1 LSEHTDN
8 PEVEDDEMTR
18 VIEPDA
24 SEHDSEDEHWVESE
38 SEPAEEWDEP
48 EEEDELPPRPRNRF
62 LRPLPI
68 ALVAVLIAAAGFLGG
83 VLVQKGSEGSGS
95 AGGASG
101 LPSFLTEGAGEGSGS
116 EASSGL
122 PAGLGASGGGSAVSG
137 TVSSVDGETI
147 YVKDSEGNV
156 VAVKAEDGSTISRDS
171 NVGVKKIHPGDSV
184 VVQGSKHGSTVKAS
198 SISATGAGVETTGL
212 GAGSLPGAEGGE
224 AGGSESGEAGGSES
238 GGSVESLF
246 GE

>member
-1 LSEHTDN
+1 MSEHTDN

-18 VIEPDA
+18 VIEPDV

-95 AGGASG
+95 AAGLPGGASG
-101 LPSFLTEGAGEGSGS
+101 LPSFLTEKSGEGSGS

-122 PAGLGASGGGSAVSG
+122 PAGLGTAGGGSAVSG
-137 TVSSVDGETI
+137 TVSSVDGDTI

-171 NVGVKKIHPGDSV
+171 NVGLKKIHPGDSV

-198 SISATGAGVETTGL
+198 SISATEAGVETTGF
-212 GAGSLPGAEGGE
+212 GAGALSGAE
-224 AGGSESGEAGGSES
+224 GEAGGSES

>member
-1 LSEHTDN
+1 
-8 PEVEDDEMTR
+8 MTR

-24 SEHDSEDEHWVESE
+24 PEHDSEDEHWVEAE
-38 SEPAEEWDEP
+38 SVPAEEWEEP

-95 AGGASG
+95 AGGLPGGASG

-122 PAGLGASGGGSAVSG
+122 PASLGGGSAVSG
-137 TVSSVDGETI
+137 TVSSVDGDTI

-198 SISATGAGVETTGL
+198 SISATEAGVETTGF
-212 GAGSLPGAEGGE
+212 GAGALPGAEG
-224 AGGSESGEAGGSES
+224 GEAGGSES

>member
-1 LSEHTDN
+1 MSEHTDN
-8 PEVEDDEMTR
+8 PEVEDE
-18 VIEPDA
+18 
-24 SEHDSEDEHWVESE
+24 
-38 SEPAEEWDEP
+38 
-48 EEEDELPPRPRNRF
+48 ELPARPRNRF
-62 LRPLPI
+62 LRPLPV

-95 AGGASG
+95 AAGLPGGASG
-101 LPSFLTEGAGEGSGS
+101 LPSFLTEKAGEGSGS
-116 EASSGL
+116 EAISGL
-122 PAGLGASGGGSAVSG
+122 PAGLGGAGGGSAVSG
-137 TVSSVDGETI
+137 TVSSVDGKTI

-156 VAVKAEDGSTISRDS
+156 VAVRAEDGSTISRDS

-198 SISATGAGVETTGL
+198 SISATEAGVETTGF
-212 GAGSLPGAEGGE
+212 GAGALPGGEGGE
-224 AGGSESGEAGGSES
+224 AGGGES

>member
-8 PEVEDDEMTR
+8 PEVEDDEMTG
-18 VIEPDA
+18 VIEPDVSA
-24 SEHDSEDEHWVESE
+24 HGSEDEHWVESE
-38 SEPAEEWDEP
+38 SESTQEWDEFED
-48 EEEDELPPRPRNRF
+48 EEELEDELPPRPRNR
-62 LRPLPI
+62 LRRPLPV
-68 ALVAVLIAAAGFLGG
+68 ALVAILIAAVGFLGG
-83 VLVQKGSEGSGS
+83 VLAQKGSEGSGS
-95 AGGASG
+95 AAALPGGASG
-101 LPSFLTEGAGEGSGS
+101 LPSFLTEKSGGGSGS

-122 PAGLGASGGGSAVSG
+122 PASIGGGSAVSG
-137 TVSSVDGETI
+137 TVSSVDGDTI
-147 YVKDSEGNV
+147 YVKDSAGNV
-156 VAVKAEDGSTISRDS
+156 VAVRAEDGSTISRDS

-198 SISATGAGVETTGL
+198 SISATEAGVEATGF

-224 AGGSESGEAGGSES
+224 AGGSKS